1 MFIGTYNCISFKLS
15 NEDTKL
21 LTKEVGSFVFVRT
34 LPERWSPVLRIL
46 IGLITGFDLGKFIVF
61 LKFVD
66 NDGLKLKHVCEGEFE
81 FLELIWVRVVSKVCL
96 INITAYG

>member
-1 MFIGTYNCISFKLS
+1 MDFKVLDLKIFFLLYPVRGTN
-15 NEDTKL
+15 
-21 LTKEVGSFVFVRT
+21 FVFVRT

>member
-1 MFIGTYNCISFKLS
+1 M
-15 NEDTKL
+15 
-21 LTKEVGSFVFVRT
+21 RT
-34 LPERWSPVLRIL
+34 LTGRWCQLLRIL